1 MNFFHYANK
10 KRKSLQTRVLVA
22 LYKKQE
28 TICDFHCF
36 SQDFNDF
43 KNFGTAF
50 A

>member
-22 LYKKQE
+22 VYKKQE
-28 TICDFHCF
+28 TICDFHRFFKDF
-36 SQDFNDF
+36 SDF
-43 KNFGTAF
+43 KNFGMAF